1 MYYCN
6 HQALPVSQV
15 QVAGYA
21 YQINYLAYLVD
32 KLQQDIANLDPE
44 SQGEAITT
52 LQNNV
57 GALQEA
63 VDALETTVAGKSTVA
78 ANPTLSGQESG
89 LTGITVNGTSYKTG
103 NVTAE
108 VITMTGSLQD
118 VADSVTLGKALDDF
132 DMVMVTFGYL
142 SAGSEY
148 LLAHAAFKPTSPSV
162 YQNNVVLTGINASDV
177 TVELSVSILGTTLAC
192 ISNSSGIEWLPVK
205 MVGYKLF

>member
-177 TVELSVSILGTTLAC
+177 TVDLTVSILGTTLAC